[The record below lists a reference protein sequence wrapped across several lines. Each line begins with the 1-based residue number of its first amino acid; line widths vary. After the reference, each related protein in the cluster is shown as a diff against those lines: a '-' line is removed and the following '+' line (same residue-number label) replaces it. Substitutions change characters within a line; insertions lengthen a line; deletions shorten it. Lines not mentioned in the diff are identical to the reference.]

1 VAGAWDQAS
10 GKHDVN
16 LSDREQHLA
25 KLALHA
31 LTVVAMNS
39 ESTLTKQ
46 EVNELALAAL
56 AVLDIP
62 VPEDK

>member
-1 VAGAWDQAS
+1 
-10 GKHDVN
+10 VN